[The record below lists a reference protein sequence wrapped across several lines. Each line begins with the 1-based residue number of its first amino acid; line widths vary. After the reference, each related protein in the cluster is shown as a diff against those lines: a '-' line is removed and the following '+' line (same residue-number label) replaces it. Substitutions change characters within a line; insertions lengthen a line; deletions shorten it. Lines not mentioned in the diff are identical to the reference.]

1 MCRVKVEYVGNEDEA
16 ESKEDYVKKVME
28 TFKEDFNLDLDESE
42 IYDIQEVADSDFH
55 ISTMEIPRP
64 LNPDPKVKEKDI
76 VTASGGCCNDEAGRS

>member
-1 MCRVKVEYVGNEDEA
+1 VKVEYVGNEDEA

-55 ISTMEIPRP
+55 I
-64 LNPDPKVKEKDI
+64 
-76 VTASGGCCNDEAGRS
+76 